1 MDSYLPLIIGMGLV
15 TYIPRAVPLLFL
27 TNKELNPKAKQFL
40 QFIPYTS
47 LTILIIRGILTAST
61 EMMIPTIVGIAVAG
75 IIAYFKSNLVLSV
88 FAGIAATYILI
99 NLGGF

>member
-1 MDSYLPLIIGMGLV
+1 MESFLPLIIGMGLV
-15 TYIPRAVPLLFL
+15 TYIPRLLPMLLL

>member
-27 TNKELNPKAKQFL
+27 TNKELNPKLKQFL
-40 QFIPYTS
+40 QFIPHTS
-47 LTILIIRGILTAST
+47 LTILILRGILTAST
-61 EMMIPTIVGIAVAG
+61 EMMIPTIVGVAVAG

-88 FAGIAATYILI
+88 FAGILTAFVII
-99 NLGGF
+99 NMF

>member
-27 TNKELNPKAKQFL
+27 TSKELNPKLKQFL

-88 FAGIAATYILI
+88 FAGIAATYVII